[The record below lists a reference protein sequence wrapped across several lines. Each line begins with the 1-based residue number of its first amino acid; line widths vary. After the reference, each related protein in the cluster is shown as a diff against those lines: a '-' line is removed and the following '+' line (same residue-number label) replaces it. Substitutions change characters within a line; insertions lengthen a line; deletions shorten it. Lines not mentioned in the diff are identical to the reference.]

1 METEETKKA
10 ETGEKTAESAAAAHT
25 AGAELYDWF
34 QSIITALLICVLAF
48 VFLFRVIG
56 VIGTS
61 MVPTLSDDDKVIT
74 SNLFYRPKYGD
85 IVVLRQS
92 SFDEKPIVKRVIAT
106 GGQTIDIDFEA
117 GTVYVDGAALDEG
130 YVAEPTFRKLNFEG
144 EVTVPEGSIF
154 VMGDNRNGSTDSRDS
169 RIGFVDTRDII
180 GKVIFRILPIDKFGS
195 VY

>member
-1 METEETKKA
+1 METEEK
-10 ETGEKTAESAAAAHT
+10 ETGKPEIAADAAEPAALSHT

-34 QSIITALLICVLAF
+34 QSIITALLICVLVF

-61 MVPTLSDDDKVIT
+61 MVPTLSDEDKVIT
-74 SNLFYRPKYGD
+74 SNLFYSPKYGD
-85 IVVLRQS
+85 IVVLRKS

-117 GTVYVDGAALDEG
+117 GTVYVDGAALDED

-144 EVTVPEGSIF
+144 EITVPEGSIF

-180 GKVIFRILPIDKFGS
+180 GKVIFRILPIDEFG
-195 VY
+195 